1 VLEEKLIGIIEQDV
15 HHPILTMLYVKLI
28 QFTECWMERGGQ
40 SIPWLYRSS
49 NLTPL
54 DFIPSDYTQSVVN
67 GHTETAASSC

>member
-40 SIPWLYRSS
+40 SIP
-49 NLTPL
+49 
-54 DFIPSDYTQSVVN
+54 
-67 GHTETAASSC
+67 